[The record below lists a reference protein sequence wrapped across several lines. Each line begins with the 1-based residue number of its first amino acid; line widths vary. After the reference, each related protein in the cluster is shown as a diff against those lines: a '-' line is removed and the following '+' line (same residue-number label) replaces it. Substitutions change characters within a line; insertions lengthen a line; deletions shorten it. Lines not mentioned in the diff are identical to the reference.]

1 MGLEFGITYDFR
13 NAAHARRPWPD
24 LVGALLDQIVRA
36 EELGFDAVW
45 LNEHHGHPEGY
56 NPAPLTTAAAI
67 AARTSRIRIGTFV
80 LVLPFHDPVRVAE
93 DAAAID
99 VLSNG
104 RFELG
109 VGQGYDPREFHSL
122 DVDRRERAA
131 RLEEGVHLLRRLWGE
146 RNVTFEGKFRRVRDF
161 TLEPRPVQPG
171 GPPLWIGARAPGA
184 IRRAARLGAHLL
196 TTIGPDPAPAYLEA
210 LRAEGQDASRFRIG
224 QLRLVYVAPTEDEAW
239 SDVAPHLQHSMAYY
253 ERALA
258 EANDVAGDDGV
269 WPFRTER
276 ELRRSGFARSAMVGA
291 PEQVR
296 ERLARFV
303 DRVRCTHLICN
314 TQVAGLDPARGTRA
328 LELFAREVMPAFRNE
343 LC

>member
-13 NAAHARRPWPD
+13 NAAHARRPWPE
-24 LVGALLDQIVRA
+24 LVRALLEQIGRA

-56 NPAPLTTAAAI
+56 NPAPLVTAAAI

-80 LVLPFHDPVRVAE
+80 LVLPFHDPLRVAE

-104 RFELG
+104 RLDLG
-109 VGQGYDPREFHSL
+109 VGQGYDPKEFDSL

-131 RLEEGVHLLRRLWGE
+131 RLEEGVELLRRLWTG
-146 RNVTFEGKFRRVRDF
+146 RDVTFEGRFRRVRGF

-184 IRRAARLGAHLL
+184 VRRAARLGAHLL
-196 TTIGPDPAPAYLEA
+196 TTLGPDPAPAYVEA
-210 LRAEGQDASRFRIG
+210 LRDEGHDPARFHIG
-224 QLRLVYVAPTEDEAW
+224 QLRLVYAAPSEEEAW
-239 SDVAPHLQHSMAYY
+239 ADVAPHLHHSMAYY
-253 ERALA
+253 GRALA
-258 EANDVAGDDGV
+258 EANDVAGDDRI
-269 WPFRTER
+269 WPFRSAD
-276 ELRRSGFARSAMVGA
+276 ELRRSGLGRSALVGT

-296 ERLARFV
+296 ERLARLL

-314 TQVAGLDPARGTRA
+314 TQIAGLDPARGTRA
-328 LELFAREVMPAFRNE
+328 LELFAHEVMPAFR
-343 LC
+343 